1 MLLSDTQINAL
12 IKKGVLFRT
21 DGKSIDSDAVGPVSL
36 DLTTKDFCNQQGSS
50 SAVTL
55 EPGDST
61 FVETFECVELPDNLA
76 ARVLLRNSRI
86 RQGLTLDAP
95 LYFPGHKTLLY
106 FRVTNVSANTIK
118 LDCSKGIAQV
128 VFEQVCDDVAHPYE
142 GAFADEL
149 NYKGMG
155 SYQGKFEQDI
165 KAFESSNRKELEET
179 EKRIK
184 DSVLGLMAIF
194 AAIFTLVNVNAGV
207 VGAQVSVPSI
217 IAVNLSVV
225 GCFSALVAL
234 IELVVGH
241 GEKKG
246 RNALTAAV
254 VIAIAAF
261 AAAVSIAL
269 LVK

>member
-12 IKKGVLFRT
+12 IKEGVLFRT
-21 DGKSIDSDAVGPVSL
+21 DGRPIDPSAVGPVSL
-36 DLTTKDFCNQQGSS
+36 DLTTKDFCSQQGSS
-50 SAVTL
+50 SKVIL
-55 EPGDST
+55 NPGDSV
-61 FVETFECVELPDNLA
+61 FVETCECVKLPTDLA

-106 FRVTNVSANTIK
+106 FRVSNVSANAIE

-142 GAFADEL
+142 GAFTDEL
-149 NYKGMG
+149 SYKGMG
-155 SYQGKFEQDI
+155 SYQGKFDKDI
-165 KAFESSNRKELEET
+165 KAFESSNRKELEAT

-184 DSVLGLMAIF
+184 DSVLGLMAFF

-207 VGAQVSVPSI
+207 IGAQVSAPGVL
-217 IAVNLSVV
+217 AVNLSVV

-241 GEKKG
+241 GSKRES
-246 RNALTAAV
+246 ALTVALAIAVVAFIGAAV
-254 VIAIAAF
+254 VTVLI
-261 AAAVSIAL
+261 
-269 LVK
+269 